1 MDAYYYMGDFKEVDP
16 ICCNLM
22 PLIEKEIIPILPKE
36 LSEFYK
42 KLIEEKG

>member
-1 MDAYYYMGDFKEVDP
+1 
-16 ICCNLM
+16 M

-42 KLIEEKG
+42 KLIEEKGEYPEQYDIDKLVKNKTL